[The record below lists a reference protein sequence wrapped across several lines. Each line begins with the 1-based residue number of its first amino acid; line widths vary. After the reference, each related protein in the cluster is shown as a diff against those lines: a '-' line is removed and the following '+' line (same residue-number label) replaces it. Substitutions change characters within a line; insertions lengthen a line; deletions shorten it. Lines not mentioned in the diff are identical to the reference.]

1 MNGLLDLVLRNVF
14 SLFENLQNDVA
25 LGKVIRHG
33 ELLYDA
39 FSDRTDLGY
48 FHTLYCVNLKAMQF
62 TPAMSKNDE
71 PHDPM
76 EELKKNLDQAFK
88 QGKVFFPMGGQF
100 GPQRGAASEAEQPKG
115 DSPQK
120 EDTERVEALK
130 RIHEFNLKPREIRD
144 HLDRFVIQ
152 QREAKKV
159 ISVAICDHF
168 NHVRKCLENP
178 TLRERDYAKQ
188 NVILLGPTGV
198 GKTYLMRNVAKLIG
212 VPFIKADATKFS
224 ETGYVGGDVDD
235 LVRDLVKQA
244 NGDVELAQYGI
255 IYIDEIDK
263 IAQKSDHGRDVSGRG
278 VQINLLKL
286 MEDTDVNLQSQTDL
300 LGQMQAMMDFQQT
313 GKARKKTINTQHILF
328 IVSGAFDKLGEAVK
342 KRLTTTS
349 MGFGASRDAL
359 EDESDD
365 FLVKVETRDF
375 IDYGFEPEF
384 IGRLPVR
391 VACQHLQPE
400 DLLQILTSSEGS
412 ILSQYVS
419 DFEGYDIKLDV
430 TKDALQK
437 VSEKAYKEKTGA
449 RGLMTVLE
457 RVFRDFKFELP
468 STGIKQFKLS
478 ESTVESP
485 YDELKVLLRE
495 NASEQRTVL
504 SDEVTAYARRFK
516 EEYGFKLDFDEDA
529 IDALVDQSLEED
541 KTIRAICERKFRDFH
556 HGLTLIS
563 RNTGQTVFPITE
575 SVIKNA
581 EKELS
586 DWVVRS
592 YREQKS
598 EDQS

>member
-1 MNGLLDLVLRNVF
+1 
-14 SLFENLQNDVA
+14 
-25 LGKVIRHG
+25 
-33 ELLYDA
+33 
-39 FSDRTDLGY
+39 
-48 FHTLYCVNLKAMQF
+48 MQF
-62 TPAMSKNDE
+62 TAAMSKNDE
-71 PHDPM
+71 PTDPM
-76 EELKKNLDQAFK
+76 EELKKNLDHAFK
-88 QGKVFFPMGGQF
+88 QGKVFFPMGSQF
-100 GPQRGAASEAEQPKG
+100 GPQSGAMASAQQPKG
-115 DSPQK
+115 DPPTE
-120 EDTERVEALK
+120 EDAEREEALK

-144 HLDRFVIQ
+144 YLDRFVIQ

-178 TLRERDYAKQ
+178 NLRERDYAKQ
-188 NVILLGPTGV
+188 NIILLGPTGV
-198 GKTYLMRNVAKLIG
+198 GKTYLMRNVAKLVG
-212 VPFIKADATKFS
+212 VPFVKADATKFS

-244 NGDVELAQYGI
+244 NGDIELAQYGI

-263 IAQKSDHGRDVSGRG
+263 IAQKGEHGRDVSGRG

-313 GKARKKTINTQHILF
+313 GKARKKTINTRHILF
-328 IVSGAFDKLGEAVK
+328 IVSGAFDKLSDAVK

-349 MGFGASRDAL
+349 MGFGASRNTS

-391 VACQHLQPE
+391 VACQHLQPN

-412 ILSQYVS
+412 ILGQYLS

-430 TKDALQK
+430 SKEALQR

-468 STGIKQFKLS
+468 STGIKQF
-478 ESTVESP
+478 EVTDSTVENPSE
-485 YDELKVLLRE
+485 ELRVLLRE
-495 NASEQRTVL
+495 NATEQRTVL
-504 SDEVTAYARRFK
+504 SEEVTSYAQRFK
-516 EEYGFKLDFDEDA
+516 EEYGFKLDFDKAA
-529 IDALVDQSLEED
+529 INALVDQSIDED
-541 KTIRAICERKFRDFH
+541 KTIRAICDRKFRDFH

-563 RNTGQTVFPITE
+563 RNTGQSVFPITE

-592 YREQKS
+592 YRDQKGDDKS
-598 EDQS
+598 

>member
-1 MNGLLDLVLRNVF
+1 
-14 SLFENLQNDVA
+14 
-25 LGKVIRHG
+25 
-33 ELLYDA
+33 
-39 FSDRTDLGY
+39 
-48 FHTLYCVNLKAMQF
+48 
-62 TPAMSKNDE
+62 
-71 PHDPM
+71 M
-76 EELKKNLDQAFK
+76 EELKKNLDHAFK
-88 QGKVFFPMGGQF
+88 QGKVFFPMGSQF
-100 GPQRGAASEAEQPKG
+100 GPQSGATASAQQPKG
-115 DSPQK
+115 DPPTE
-120 EDTERVEALK
+120 EDAEREEALK

-144 HLDRFVIQ
+144 YLDRFVIQ

-178 TLRERDYAKQ
+178 NLRERDYAKQ
-188 NVILLGPTGV
+188 NIILLGPTGV

-212 VPFIKADATKFS
+212 VPFVKADATKFS

-244 NGDVELAQYGI
+244 NGDIELAQYGI

-263 IAQKSDHGRDVSGRG
+263 IAQNGERGRDVSGRG

-313 GKARKKTINTQHILF
+313 GKARKKTINTRHILF
-328 IVSGAFDKLGEAVK
+328 IVSGAFDKLGDAVK

-349 MGFGASRDAL
+349 MGFGASRNTS

-391 VACQHLQPE
+391 VACQHLQPN

-412 ILSQYVS
+412 ILGQYLS

-430 TKDALQK
+430 SKEALQR

-468 STGIKQFKLS
+468 STGIKQF
-478 ESTVESP
+478 EVTDSTVENPSE
-485 YDELKVLLRE
+485 ELRVLLRE
-495 NASEQRTVL
+495 NATEQRTVL
-504 SDEVTAYARRFK
+504 SEEVTSYAQRFK
-516 EEYGFKLDFDEDA
+516 EEYGFKLDFDKAA
-529 IDALVDQSLEED
+529 INALVDQSIDED
-541 KTIRAICERKFRDFH
+541 KTIRAICDRKFRDFH

-563 RNTGQTVFPITE
+563 RNTGQSVFPITE

-592 YREQKS
+592 YRDQKGDDKS
-598 EDQS
+598 